1 MASATEKSY
10 INKFLVT
17 SADGERQVDI
27 SQGLVGDFYF
37 YEDIFSPV
45 MTAKTM
51 MMDTGRGNIDSD
63 TYNVPFMSGLPL
75 KTGENVDII
84 IENQRKQTL
93 NISLKLFDA
102 SQIFQQDDKNLIFLN
117 FISPDHFKSE
127 STRVYRKL
135 PAQNTT
141 ENVRSILVDDL
152 KSDVEFR
159 GSPSSSAFS
168 YQGNSRKPFT
178 VIMDICPRTSS
189 EENGTSAGFFFYRT
203 REGYNFRSVK
213 DLIDQPITET
223 YTYGGTA
230 DDVYEP
236 KTPFGRQDPQ
246 KRILKYR
253 QVQTDNLNS
262 KAMFGGFGGKRFNFK
277 PSSDGLDPDANSTFD
292 YENFEATSFFGTDA
306 YEPPADATDLKFT
319 RQYIS
324 IQDMQGLTDRLNV
337 NFDHS
342 IFDIQSPI
350 TYNSLF
356 SQILNITVPQNL
368 DLHAGNTIVINIA
381 KSGCQFEYDEKLSGK
396 YLIKEICHHVTNSRS
411 YSHLLIVRDTLGSR
425 QS

>member
-1 MASATEKSY
+1 MASATERSI
-10 INKFLVT
+10 INKFLLT

-27 SQGLVGDFYF
+27 SAGIAGDFYF

-45 MTAKTM
+45 MTAKTL
-51 MMDTGRGNIDSD
+51 MMDTGRTRIDGD
-63 TYNVPFMSGLPL
+63 KYNESFMSALPL
-75 KTGENVDII
+75 KTGENVEIV
-84 IENQRKQTL
+84 IENQRNQTL
-93 NISLKLFDA
+93 NLSLKVFEA
-102 SQIFQQDDKNLIFLN
+102 SQVFQQDDKNLIFFN

-141 ENVRSILVDDL
+141 ENIRSILVDDL
-152 KSDVEFR
+152 GSDVAFR

-189 EENGTSAGFFFYRT
+189 EENGKSAGFFFYRT
-203 REGYNFRSVK
+203 REGYNFRSMI
-213 DLIDQPITET
+213 DLINQPISET

-253 QVQTDNLNS
+253 QVQTDNLDS
-262 KAMFGGFGGKRFNFK
+262 KAMFGAYGAKRYNFK
-277 PSSDGLDPDANSTFD
+277 SYGDGLDPDTKSTFD
-292 YENFEATSFFGTDA
+292 YEDFDATSFFGNDT

-324 IQDMQGLTDRLNV
+324 IQDMQGLTDRVNV

-342 IFDIQSPI
+342 VFDIQGPI
-350 TYNSLF
+350 TYNSIF

-368 DLHAGNTIVINIA
+368 NLHAGNTIVVNIA
-381 KSGCQFEYDEKLSGK
+381 KAGCQFEYDEKLSGK
-396 YLIKEICHHVTNSRS
+396 YLIKEVCHHVTNSRS
-411 YSHLLIVRDTLGSR
+411 YSHLLIVRDTLGS
-425 QS
+425 

>member
-10 INKFLVT
+10 INKFLDT

-51 MMDTGRGNIDSD
+51 MMDIGRGNIDSD

-152 KSDVEFR
+152 TSDVEFK
-159 GSPSSSAFS
+159 G
-168 YQGNSRKPFT
+168 
-178 VIMDICPRTSS
+178 
-189 EENGTSAGFFFYRT
+189 
-203 REGYNFRSVK
+203 
-213 DLIDQPITET
+213 
-223 YTYGGTA
+223 
-230 DDVYEP
+230 
-236 KTPFGRQDPQ
+236 
-246 KRILKYR
+246 
-253 QVQTDNLNS
+253 
-262 KAMFGGFGGKRFNFK
+262 
-277 PSSDGLDPDANSTFD
+277 
-292 YENFEATSFFGTDA
+292 
-306 YEPPADATDLKFT
+306 
-319 RQYIS
+319 
-324 IQDMQGLTDRLNV
+324 
-337 NFDHS
+337 
-342 IFDIQSPI
+342 
-350 TYNSLF
+350 
-356 SQILNITVPQNL
+356 
-368 DLHAGNTIVINIA
+368 
-381 KSGCQFEYDEKLSGK
+381 
-396 YLIKEICHHVTNSRS
+396 
-411 YSHLLIVRDTLGSR
+411 
-425 QS
+425 